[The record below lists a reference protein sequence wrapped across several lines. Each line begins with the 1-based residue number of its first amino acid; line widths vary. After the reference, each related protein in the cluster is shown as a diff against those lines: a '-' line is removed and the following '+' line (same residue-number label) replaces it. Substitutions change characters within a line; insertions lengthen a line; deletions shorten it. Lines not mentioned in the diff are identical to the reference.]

1 MHLYE
6 DQKRE
11 TLSNYC
17 SKQEQGS
24 GNPLGHL
31 LAFCFFFNCLS
42 CKAGVAN
49 YLKAKEP
56 IKTISITTL
65 LA

>member
-17 SKQEQGS
+17 SKQFGES
-24 GNPLGHL
+24 SWA
-31 LAFCFFFNCLS
+31 LACFLVFFNCLS

-49 YLKAKEP
+49 YLKAQEP